1 MPSTKS
7 NQSKEVP
14 SGQAVQGLSTWLTYA
29 ALVVLAGLAWIA
41 LIFQSSTSSVEAAMD
56 MVPNSSFPRLTL
68 LEAGKFLVSWGVMM
82 AAMMLPSALPMLAL
96 YGSTRSNFIR
106 KGHKAIPTTAFTGVY
121 LAVWA
126 GFGLP
131 VYFAW
136 VAIGTI
142 SEMNMF
148 VSSLLPYA
156 LALVLIAAGIYQFS
170 PLKQVCLRACRSP
183 LAFLL
188 GNWNNGYRGT
198 FRLALRHALY
208 CLGCCWALMVVL
220 VAAGAM
226 ALHWVLLLAVLV
238 LAEKILP
245 QSRWTVRL
253 IGGALIILGLA
264 VGLVPELA
272 SILRGQMTAM

>member
-1 MPSTKS
+1 MPLTKS
-7 NQSKEVP
+7 NQTEGVSSSQTVR
-14 SGQAVQGLSTWLTYA
+14 GLSSWLTYS
-29 ALVVLAGLAWIA
+29 ALLILAGLAWLA
-41 LIFQSSTSSVEAAMD
+41 LLFQSRTPSGGDGMD
-56 MVPNSSFPRLTL
+56 MAANAIFPGFTL
-68 LEAGKFLVSWGVMM
+68 FEAGKFIVSWGVMM
-82 AAMMLPSALPMLAL
+82 AAMMLPSALPMLAI
-96 YGSTRSNFIR
+96 YGATRSNFLR
-106 KGHKAIPTTAFTGVY
+106 NGQKAIPTTVFTLVY
-121 LAVWA
+121 LFVWTV
-126 GFGLP
+126 FGLP

-136 VAIGTI
+136 VAIGRL

-170 PLKQVCLRACRSP
+170 PLKEVCLRACRSP

-188 GNWNNGYRGT
+188 GNWSNGYSGT
-198 FRLALRHALY
+198 FRLALRHSLY

-226 ALHWVLLLAVLV
+226 ALHWVLLIAVLV

-245 QSRWTVRL
+245 YTRWTVRL
-253 IGGALIILGLA
+253 VGGALIILGLA

-272 SILRGQMTAM
+272 NLLHGQMTAM